1 MPLLEKEDYEESCA
15 CTRQETRIPVS
26 RVLGRLDELLFRK
39 DFDGAKKHL
48 SYWKNEA
55 ALLCD
60 RQGLLAVLNEQ
71 LGLYRKTGDK
81 EAAFA
86 AVGEAEALAGEE
98 GIVRSTVGT
107 TYLNIATVCCAF
119 EEYERAIGYYERAK
133 EIYEETLPAPD
144 GRMAGLYNNLALALT
159 GAGRYAEARAGFE
172 RALAILRELPEGAA
186 EIGVTYCNSADLAY
200 AERGWPA
207 AKPEVARLLAAAME
221 AFRSV
226 GQRDG
231 AYAYACEKCAP
242 IMDWYGFENEA
253 KELESEA
260 KRIYEGT

>member
-15 CTRQETRIPVS
+15 CRRQESRIPVS

-55 ALLCD
+55 AMLCD

-71 LGLYRKTGDK
+71 LGLFRKIGDR

-86 AVGEAEALAGEE
+86 AVLEAETLIWES
-98 GIVRSTVGT
+98 GIARSTVGT
-107 TYLNIATVCCAF
+107 TILNIATVCCAF

-133 EIYEETLPAPD
+133 EIYEETLPALD
-144 GRMAGLYNNLALALT
+144 CRMAGLCNNLALALT

-172 RALAILRELPEGAA
+172 RALEILRELPEGAA
-186 EIGVTYCNSADLAY
+186 DIGVTYCNLADLAY
-200 AERGWPA
+200 AEHGWQA

-226 GQRDG
+226 GLRDS

-242 IMDWYGFENEA
+242 TMDWYGFADYA

-260 KRIYEGT
+260 KRIYEGA